1 MADELAIIETSDG
14 SNSISSKKYQA
25 SYHSIHGAIEESMHI
40 FISAGLYYKHCKGIK
55 NIKIFEMGF
64 GTGLNAFLT
73 MIAAKKY
80 GLKVEYH
87 SIELHP
93 LGSDIYQ
100 ALNFHSFVPDARKED
115 LMRLHELAWGKSH
128 EIDHHFSFKKIEGD
142 LHKMDFQDSYDL
154 IYYDA
159 FAPSSQPALWEEVI
173 QKKLYE
179 MLNHQGALLT
189 YCAQG
194 KFKRT
199 LKSIGYQLD
208 KLDGP
213 GRKHEMT
220 RAVKV

>member
-14 SNSISSKKYQA
+14 SNSISSKNYQA

-40 FISAGLYYKHCKGIK
+40 FISAGIYYKIRQGVKK
-55 NIKIFEMGF
+55 LKVFEMGF
-64 GTGLNAFLT
+64 GTGLNAFLSL
-73 MIAAKKY
+73 IAARKHNIEI
-80 GLKVEYH
+80 EYH

-93 LGSDIYQ
+93 LDSDIYQ
-100 ALNFHSFVPDARKED
+100 SLNFHEFIPGSQRMD
-115 LMRLHELAWGKSH
+115 LVNLHEINWGQLTKV
-128 EIDHHFSFKKIEGD
+128 DNHFSIKKIHGD
-142 LHKMDFQDSYDL
+142 LHLVELQESYDL

-159 FAPSSQPALWEEVI
+159 FAPSSQPDLWEKSI
-173 QKKLYE
+173 QGKLYGV
-179 MLNHQGALLT
+179 LQDQGALLT

-199 LKSIGYQLD
+199 LKAIGYKLD
-208 KLDGP
+208 RLDGP

>member
-14 SNSISSKKYQA
+14 SHSISSKNYNA

-40 FISAGLYYKHCKGIK
+40 FISAGMYYKYQQGVKK
-55 NIKIFEMGF
+55 VKIFEMGF
-64 GTGLNAFLT
+64 GTGLNAFLSL
-73 MIAAKKY
+73 IASHKL
-80 GLKVEYH
+80 GLEIEYH

-93 LGSDIYQ
+93 LGAEIYQ
-100 ALNFHSFVPDARKED
+100 SLNFHKFIPNSTQAQ
-115 LMRLHELAWGKSH
+115 LIQLHDCPWGELQK
-128 EIDHHFSFKKIEGD
+128 IDDRFSFKKIKGD
-142 LHKMDFQDSYDL
+142 LHNIELGDGYDL

-159 FAPSSQPALWEEVI
+159 FAPSSQPNLWEEPI
-173 QKKLYE
+173 QRRLYSI
-179 MLNHQGALLT
+179 LNKNGALLT

-199 LKSIGYQLD
+199 LKALGYELD
-208 KLDGP
+208 PLDGP

>member
-14 SNSISSKKYQA
+14 SNSISSKQYQA

-40 FISAGLYYKHCKGIK
+40 FISAGLYYKHRQGIK
-55 NIKIFEMGF
+55 EIKIFEMGF
-64 GTGLNAFLT
+64 GSGLNAFLT
-73 MIAAKKY
+73 QLAAKKY
-80 GLKVEYH
+80 NLKVQYH

-93 LGSDIYQ
+93 LSEDIYES
-100 ALNFHSFVPDARKED
+100 LNFHSLIPDS
-115 LMRLHELAWGKSH
+115 SH
-128 EIDHHFSFKKIEGD
+128 ESLLNLHQLSWGDLHQIDQHFSFKKIEGD
-142 LHKMDFQDSYDL
+142 LHKVSLEEQFDL

-159 FAPSSQPALWEEVI
+159 FAPSAQPTLWEESI
-173 QKKLYE
+173 QSKLYE
-179 MLNHQGALLT
+179 ILKPKGALLT

-199 LKSIGYQLD
+199 LKALGYQLD

-220 RAVKV
+220 RAIKL